1 MTILLIPKTIKA
13 TKKIRRT
20 LKKRLQSFL
29 KSSTRRMKI
38 LSKRINSKTASKMQS
53 FIKKRHKK

>member
-1 MTILLIPKTIKA
+1 MRISLIPKTIKA
-13 TKKIRRT
+13 TKRARNT

-38 LSKRINSKTASKMQS
+38 LSKRINNKTAVKVRS
-53 FIKKRHKK
+53 FMKKRHRK